1 MFKVLRPSY
10 WLSLTLAFLTLPAL
24 SPAQTGS
31 TLNLNFS
38 PFDGGNSTLVS
49 WTYGGDI
56 ITENG
61 HDYRTSTFF
70 IAGSWRGPVIV
81 ATGLFSS
88 AYRATLLPPIIPPV
102 NFAYPLPSLPHASA
116 VFAVQGGTH
125 STLGDPSSQLEI
137 LNLTFEA
144 QVSLT
149 LLGGGLGFSYTDT
162 GRDAVSLSFDPDPTD
177 SAAPPVIFLGGDRLR
192 YTANVDSVVIPLAFD
207 SFNLGTYNAD
217 AILNGIPTVID
228 VVPEPSTYAL
238 FGFGALVLLA
248 VNRRRKSRN

>member
-61 HDYRTSTFF
+61 HDYRTSPFF
-70 IAGSWRGPVIV
+70 LASFSRGPVIV

-88 AYRATLLPPIIPPV
+88 AYRATLLPPIISPTSFNGRVP
-102 NFAYPLPSLPHASA
+102 YASA

-144 QVSLT
+144 AVNLSLFS
-149 LLGGGLGFSYTDT
+149 GGGFSYTDT

-177 SAAPPVIFLGGDRLR
+177 SVASPVIFLGGDRLR

-207 SFNLGTYNAD
+207 SFNPGTYNAD
-217 AILNGIPTVID
+217 LTWNNIPTVID

-238 FGFGALVLLA
+238 FGFGALILLA